1 MPSTIVGVL
10 LEQHRDHIVLAND
23 TQIFLNEG
31 MTTDPLPIGATVTI
45 LCTPQ
50 GDKKLAHYIRVNP
63 DGVLDAL
70 EALVAG
76 SDYPAPPADGGRR
89 QSMNKSPSPRTR
101 RVGRH
106 RDPQRPP
113 IELG

>member
-10 LEQHRDHIVLAND
+10 LERHRDYIVLANG
-23 TQIFLNEG
+23 TQIFLDEG
-31 MTTDPLPIGATVTI
+31 VTTNPLPIGATLTI
-45 LCTPQ
+45 LCTPH

-76 SDYPAPPADGGRR
+76 SDYPAPPADGG
-89 QSMNKSPSPRTR
+89 PT
-101 RVGRH
+101 
-106 RDPQRPP
+106 
-113 IELG
+113 ELGWRWRV